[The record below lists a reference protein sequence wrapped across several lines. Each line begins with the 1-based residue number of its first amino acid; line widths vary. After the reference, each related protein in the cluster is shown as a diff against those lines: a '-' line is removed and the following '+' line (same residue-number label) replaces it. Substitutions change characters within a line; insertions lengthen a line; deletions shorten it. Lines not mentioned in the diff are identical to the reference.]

1 MRPEP
6 VAFSTRDLPNV
17 NALWAALLV
26 EELVRQGVG
35 LFVVAPGS
43 RSAPLAVAV
52 AKAASEGRTDW
63 LVHADERAA
72 AFVALGWA
80 KATGRPA
87 AVVTTSGT
95 AVANLLPAT
104 VEADA
109 AGVPLLL
116 LTADR
121 PPELRETGANQT
133 IRQPGIFGSFVR
145 WSFDVPPPDAAID
158 AAFVLTTAAQAA
170 ARSIA
175 PAGPVHLNLAF
186 REPLGAEPDGT
197 DAAVLTAHLGRWT
210 ESCLPYTRG
219 WGGDLEAGPARVLAH
234 AMSRVTNGVVIL
246 GSDERLS
253 ASAAEMARRL
263 GWPLLLDVSAA
274 DRLDAPDGAVP
285 FHDLVLTSASFAE
298 THRPDAVVLLGGR
311 PVSKRL
317 ASYVDNARP
326 NLYIVVRPGPERY
339 DPGHGVTDRFLTD
352 SARFSQMVLGALPT
366 APAGPSAW
374 VQVWQR
380 ASEAAEYA
388 AMDAVGHDLSE
399 PFIARAAARLAP
411 ALVVAASMPV
421 RDVDTFAAADG
432 GAARV
437 FANRGASGI
446 DGTVATAHGVARGL
460 GEPAVLLIG
469 DLALL
474 HDQTSLMLLRD
485 GPHAGPPVVVVVVNN
500 DGGGIFHFLPVA
512 RGAFPLPAGVFEAAF
527 GTPHGLT
534 FRHAAAQVGL
544 AYHAPTTA
552 DGFEAALAEA
562 LASGASAVIEV
573 TTDRAEN
580 EALHAR
586 ITRAAA
592 AAVDAALDVKDA
604 A

>member
-1 MRPEP
+1 MA
-6 VAFSTRDLPNV
+6 VSAQGLPNV

-52 AKAASEGRTDW
+52 ANAARAGRTDW
-63 LVHADERAA
+63 LVHVDERAA

-95 AVANLLPAT
+95 AVANLLPAV

-109 AGVPLLL
+109 AGVPLIL

-133 IRQPGIFGSFVR
+133 VRQPGIFGPFVR
-145 WSFDVPPPDAAID
+145 WSLDVPPPDAAID
-158 AAFVLTTAAQAA
+158 AAFVLTTAAHAA
-170 ARSIA
+170 ARSLA

-197 DAAVLTAHLGRWT
+197 DAAALVAGLQRRTFPNR
-210 ESCLPYTRG
+210 PYTETSVHDAPAG
-219 WGGDLEAGPARVLAH
+219 VGDLAGRLAGVERGLVVLGPTDDADVAPAAAALA
-234 AMSRVTNGVVIL
+234 A
-246 GSDERLS
+246 
-253 ASAAEMARRL
+253 RL
-263 GWPLLLDVSAA
+263 GWPLLPDVASQS
-274 DRLDAPDGAVP
+274 RLDAVPGAVA
-285 FHDLVLTSASFAE
+285 HYDLALASSAFAGL
-298 THRPDAVVLLGGR
+298 HRPEAVVLVGGR

-317 ASYVDNARP
+317 LALVDGARP
-326 NLYIVVRPGPERY
+326 EPYVVVRRGPERF
-339 DPGHGVTDRFLTD
+339 DPAHVVTHRVVAD
-352 SARFSQMVLGALPT
+352 
-366 APAGPSAW
+366 PAGFCERLAERLPPPPPPSEW
-374 VQVWQR
+374 TQRWRR
-380 ASEAAEYA
+380 ASDAAERA
-388 AMDAVGHDLSE
+388 AVAEIGRDLSE
-399 PFIARAAARLAP
+399 PFVARTAARLAP
-411 ALVVAASMPV
+411 TLVLAASMPV
-421 RDVDTFAAADG
+421 RDVDLFAAATG
-432 GAARV
+432 GADRV

-460 GEPAVLLIG
+460 GEPVVLLIG

-474 HDQTSLMLLRD
+474 HDQTSLMLLRP

-512 RGAFPLPAGVFEAAF
+512 RGAHPVDAATFEAAF

-534 FRHAAAQVGL
+534 FRHAAEGVGL

-552 DGFEAALAEA
+552 DAFEAALAAA

-573 TTDRAEN
+573 TTNRADN

-592 AAVDAALDVKDA
+592 AAVDAALA
-604 A
+604 G